1 VGGAGDISAVGS
13 IISGAAFSDNNSD
26 DDWLGLGASAGRI
39 EFDDQAVDE
48 VNILNANVGIGTST
62 PSYTLDVVGNI
73 NLTGNITVDGTVDG
87 RDIATDGSNL
97 DNLYTTIG
105 LSALTS
111 GEVDQ
116 LENIGATT
124 LSATQWGYLG
134 DLDQALTTTGTP
146 TFATLSTGQGA
157 YELYA
162 MNQDVQTSSTVQF
175 ASISIGGT
183 APTMTSILDEDDMN
197 SNLATALATQQSI
210 KAYTDTQLATKTN
223 FMNSPMSMSPQEQT
237 QTS

>member
-1 VGGAGDISAVGS
+1 
-13 IISGAAFSDNNSD
+13 
-26 DDWLGLGASAGRI
+26 
-39 EFDDQAVDE
+39 
-48 VNILNANVGIGTST
+48 
-62 PSYTLDVVGNI
+62 
-73 NLTGNITVDGTVDG
+73 VDGTVDG

-124 LSATQWGYLG
+124 LSNTQWGYLG
-134 DLDQALTTTGTP
+134 ELDQSLTTSGTP

-162 MNQDVQTSSTVQF
+162 MNQDVQTLGYQ
-175 ASISIGGT
+175 
-183 APTMTSILDEDDMN
+183 
-197 SNLATALATQQSI
+197 
-210 KAYTDTQLATKTN
+210 
-223 FMNSPMSMSPQEQT
+223 
-237 QTS
+237 